1 MLGSAKLTKT
11 RRGGRRLDESANG
24 GVGGG
29 AGVEEGGW
37 GRVAGEGEGRG
48 GRDIYFFRKQI
59 STFNFFPLILLSFR
73 LIPFSLYF

>member
-48 GRDIYFFRKQI
+48 VEIYIFFRQQI
-59 STFNFFPLILLSFR
+59 STFNFFPLFFSFFLSA
-73 LIPFSLYF
+73 